1 MQIVLRE
8 ALGPARMFGFAQL
21 AEGIAV
27 QIPDF
32 HDVFSSL
39 FLLQQ
44 LQQFL
49 WFHGQDRSVCRAGD
63 RLGKVLL
70 CLLQLHDLFFNG
82 VLRNELVHLHRIAL
96 ADAVGAVGGLIL
108 RSHVP
113 PWVVVDD
120 DICRRQ
126 VQAGAARPQRDEEHV
141 RRC

>member
-49 WFHGQDRSVCRAGD
+49 WFHGQDRSACCSSTIFSSMVSCAMSLYTCTG
-63 RLGKVLL
+63 
-70 CLLQLHDLFFNG
+70 
-82 VLRNELVHLHRIAL
+82 LRWPMR
-96 ADAVGAVGGLIL
+96 
-108 RSHVP
+108 
-113 PWVVVDD
+113 
-120 DICRRQ
+120 
-126 VQAGAARPQRDEEHV
+126 
-141 RRC
+141 

>member
-63 RLGKVLL
+63 RLGPIILISENENVK
-70 CLLQLHDLFFNG
+70 LQDC
-82 VLRNELVHLHRIAL
+82 
-96 ADAVGAVGGLIL
+96 
-108 RSHVP
+108 SHVAFP
-113 PWVVVDD
+113 SISCQSAPLS
-120 DICRRQ
+120 DIHFHR
-126 VQAGAARPQRDEEHV
+126 V
-141 RRC
+141 

>member
-1 MQIVLRE
+1 M
-8 ALGPARMFGFAQL
+8 
-21 AEGIAV
+21 

-82 VLRNELVHLHRIAL
+82 VLRNELYTCT
-96 ADAVGAVGGLIL
+96 GL
-108 RSHVP
+108 RWP
-113 PWVVVDD
+113 M
-120 DICRRQ
+120 R
-126 VQAGAARPQRDEEHV
+126 
-141 RRC
+141 